1 MIGKA
6 KYGDVIYVERTIYN
20 HYGIYSG
27 RNRVIHYCSSDSR
40 DSSKE
45 IIRETP
51 ISVFLDGASDYHV
64 CEFTVEPEYIN
75 PNDAAMDTIF
85 HTLLPWPLKIIDTA
99 MSDEQD
105 YRHVEKIYS
114 AKWTVARARKKLGMH
129 GYDLVV
135 NNCEHFA
142 IWCKTGISDSQQVEN
157 LIHYFI

>member
-6 KYGDVIYVERTIYN
+6 KYGDVIYVERAIYN

-27 RNRVIHYCSSDSR
+27 RNRVIHYCSADSR
-40 DSSKE
+40 DSSKG

-64 CEFTVEPEYIN
+64 CEFTCEPQYIN
-75 PNDAAMDTIF
+75 PYDAVMDAIF
-85 HTLLPWPLKIIDTA
+85 HAVLIPPLKVIDTA

-105 YRHVEKIYS
+105 YRHAEKIYS

-129 GYDLVV
+129 GYDLLF

-142 IWCKTGISDSQQVEN
+142 IWCKTGISNSRQVEN
-157 LIHYFI
+157 FRHDFI